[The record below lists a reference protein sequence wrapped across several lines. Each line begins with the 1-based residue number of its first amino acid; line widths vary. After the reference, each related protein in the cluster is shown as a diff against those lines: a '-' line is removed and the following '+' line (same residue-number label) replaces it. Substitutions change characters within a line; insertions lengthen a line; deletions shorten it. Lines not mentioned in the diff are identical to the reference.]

1 MQLVEQ
7 AVLIMFKESKKI
19 WININGKHSISKN
32 IDKVKFLL
40 QYLNAGGLSYETRLV
55 GCYKEKNRRPHLKAQ
70 HF

>member
-32 IDKVKFLL
+32 IDKVIFLL
-40 QYLNAGGLSYETRLV
+40 QYLNAGGSKL
-55 GCYKEKNRRPHLKAQ
+55 
-70 HF
+70 